1 MLLQVNDSMAKQDA
15 VALYC
20 FLLNRGYILPE
31 RAGGEL
37 PVLPSPLPALI
48 RDATPLTGVDMIKV
62 RLYVCMHGGVY
73 TGIYGI
79 SIA

>member
-1 MLLQVNDSMAKQDA
+1 MAKQDA

-31 RAGGEL
+31 PAGGAL

-62 RLYVCMHGGVY
+62 RVYVCMCVCTVVFILVY
-73 TGIYGI
+73 MVYQ
-79 SIA
+79 